1 MDGKLDT
8 SRLEAL
14 LESAGLLQSSLELD
28 TVLRHLLRTV
38 MGRLLAR
45 RGLIAVRRPDGNLY
59 FELVRGASMLSAG
72 TEYLEEAALAAGIE
86 KIFPIGGAEE
96 PVGLLG
102 LGGFGAAGIDPEE
115 AEFVT
120 ALLGL
125 AASVI
130 SNAQAHDAARAANQA
145 LDQRLQELRAL
156 LDLGR
161 GLAATLDP
169 DEVVRLV
176 ALTLAGRWAVSKYA
190 VVAWRDGQPLSL
202 RQKGFDLSAPL
213 PWREKIA
220 ALPDALLS
228 SDAAADAELLAGLGV
243 PGGCLL
249 LPIRSNENTL
259 GLAVCGPRMRGL
271 TYTDTDLEFG
281 TGLTAQAAVALE
293 NAWNFKETVLK
304 RQMEKELALA
314 AGIQKDLFPAKLP
327 SINGF
332 ELAARNRQ
340 ARQVGGDYYDALPFG
355 KPAPEE
361 PHLLCVADI
370 SGKGLPAAL
379 LMSTIQ
385 ATLRALL
392 TPGSPLVEVAGRANE
407 LLYATTPSNRFATAF
422 LVALNP
428 ITGHCRYVN
437 CGHNAAVLLRA
448 DGTHELLD
456 GPGFAL
462 GLFPMRTTKELDFNI
477 GPGDILALYSDGVT
491 EAQSLSEDEFEMDRL
506 VACLREHAEQPVAEI
521 VDCVFSAIDD
531 FVGAAPQFDDITIMV
546 VKREAEAATIA
557 G

>member
-1 MDGKLDT
+1 MMEGKLDT

-14 LESAGLLQSSLELD
+14 LESAQLLQSSLELD

-45 RGLIAVRRPDGNLY
+45 RGIVAVRRPDGAMYL
-59 FELVRGASMLSAG
+59 ELVRGASMLRTGS
-72 TEYLEEAALAAGIE
+72 EYLEEAALAAGIVRL
-86 KIFPIGGAEE
+86 FPIGEGE

-102 LGGFGAAGIDPEE
+102 IGGLSPAGIAAGE
-115 AEFVT
+115 ADFIS

-130 SNAQAHDAARAANQA
+130 SNAQAHDAARTANQL

-161 GLAATLDP
+161 GLASTLDP

-176 ALTLAGRWAVSKYA
+176 ALTLAGRWAVSRYC

-202 RQKGFDLSAPL
+202 RQKGFDLPDPL

-220 ALPDALLS
+220 ALPDAQLS
-228 SDAAADAELLAGLGV
+228 ADCADRELLDALGV
-243 PGGCLL
+243 PSACLL
-249 LPIRSNENTL
+249 LPIRSSENTL
-259 GLAVCGPRMRGL
+259 GLAICGPRMRGL
-271 TYTDTDLEFG
+271 TYTETDLEFG
-281 TGLTAQAAVALE
+281 TGLAAQAAVALE
-293 NAWNFKETVLK
+293 NAWNFRETLLK
-304 RQMEKELALA
+304 RQLEKELALA
-314 AGIQKDLFPAKLP
+314 AGIQKDLFPSKLP
-327 SINGF
+327 DLCNF

-340 ARQVGGDYYDALPFG
+340 ARQVGGDYYDALPIDA
-355 KPAPEE
+355 PAADC

-392 TPGSPLVEVAGRANE
+392 RPDSPLVEVAWRAND

-422 LVALNP
+422 LIAIDPNS
-428 ITGHCRYVN
+428 GECRYVN
-437 CGHNAAVLLRA
+437 CGHNAAVLLHA
-448 DGTHELLD
+448 NGTHELLD

-462 GLFPMRTTKELDFNI
+462 GLFPMRTVQELTCRV
-477 GPGDILALYSDGVT
+477 GPGDLLALYSDGVT
-491 EAQSLSEDEFEMDRL
+491 EAQNASDEEFELDRL
-506 VACLREHAEQPVAEI
+506 VACLRYHAALPAAAI
-521 VDCVFSAIDD
+521 VDGIFNAIDE
-531 FVGAAPQFDDITIMV
+531 FVGTAPQFDDITLMI
-546 VKREAEAATIA
+546 VKRRPETATIS
-557 G
+557 

>member
-1 MDGKLDT
+1 MMEGKLDT

-14 LESAGLLQSSLELD
+14 LESAQLLQSSLELD

-45 RGLIAVRRPDGNLY
+45 RGVVAVRRPDGNMY

-72 TEYLEEAALAAGIE
+72 TEYLEEAALAAGVE
-86 KIFPIGGAEE
+86 RIFPIGAQDE

-102 LGGFGAAGIDPEE
+102 IGGLSPMGIDPGE
-115 AEFVT
+115 AEFVS

-130 SNAQAHDAARAANQA
+130 SNAQAHDAARTANQL

-202 RQKGFDLSAPL
+202 RQKSFDLPDSH

-220 ALPDALLS
+220 ALPDAQLS
-228 SDAAADAELLAGLGV
+228 SESTDRELLTALGI
-243 PGGCLL
+243 PAACLL

-259 GLAVCGPRMRGL
+259 GLIVCGPRMRGL
-271 TYTDTDLEFG
+271 TYSETDLEFG
-281 TGLTAQAAVALE
+281 TGLAAQAAVALE
-293 NAWNFKETVLK
+293 NAWNFRETLLK
-304 RQMEKELALA
+304 RQLEKELALA

-327 SINGF
+327 ELRNF

-340 ARQVGGDYYDALPFG
+340 ARQVGGDYYDALPIA
-355 KPAPEE
+355 KPAADC

-392 TPGSPLVEVAGRANE
+392 LPDAALVEVAGRAND

-422 LVALNP
+422 LLAVDP
-428 ITGHCRYVN
+428 ITGDCRYVN

-462 GLFPMRTTKELDFNI
+462 GLFPMRSTRELTCRI
-477 GPGDILALYSDGVT
+477 GPGDTLALYSDGVT
-491 EAQSLSEDEFEMDRL
+491 EAQSASEDEFELERL
-506 VACLREHAEQPVAEI
+506 VACMRDNAALPAAAI
-521 VDCVFSAIDD
+521 VDSVFKAIDE
-531 FVGAAPQFDDITIMV
+531 FVGAAPQFDDITLMI
-546 VKREAEAATIA
+546 VKRQPETATIA
-557 G
+557 